1 MKSRR
6 ISTIEVAGD
15 TLFYKVTGE
24 GTPLLLIAGGGG
36 DGDLYLPLA
45 DALADS
51 FMIITYD
58 RRANARSSMNHPDQ
72 FSVFQQAEDAV
83 AILDAV
89 GIQDAYVF
97 GNSSGAVIALE
108 MVRRFPERVK
118 GVIAH
123 EPPLAK
129 VHPVADK
136 WRRFFKSCYQ
146 ASFGR
151 GGASWAAS
159 KFLFGIEVPVWQM
172 ISAQL
177 SAQKYVKQEQSQRD
191 DERIPSKQATQ
202 YLIRQELLPVTEYEL
217 DFDCFLEIT
226 KPVVIAVGT
235 YAQQHNTFLYQIGEQ
250 LCNRLNR
257 TCALLP
263 GHHGSFMDDAVNWAV
278 EIVKIIEKMG

>member
-1 MKSRR
+1 MKNRT

-45 DALADS
+45 DALPDS
-51 FMIITYD
+51 FMVITYD
-58 RRANARSSMNHPDQ
+58 RRANARSSMNHSDQ
-72 FSVFQQAEDAV
+72 FSVLQQAEDAV

-89 GIQDAYVF
+89 GVQDAYVF

-123 EPPLAK
+123 EPPLARL
-129 VHPVADK
+129 HPNADK
-136 WRRFFKSCYQ
+136 WHRFFESCYQ
-146 ASFGR
+146 ASFGW

-177 SAQKYVKQEQSQRD
+177 SAQKYVKPEQSQRD
-191 DERIPSKQATQ
+191 DERIPSKQASQ

-217 DFDCFLEIT
+217 DFDYFLKINT
-226 KPVVIAVGT
+226 PVVIAVGT

-250 LCNRLNR
+250 LCNRLNS
-257 TCALLP
+257 TCTLLP

-278 EIVKIIEKMG
+278 EIVEIIENMG